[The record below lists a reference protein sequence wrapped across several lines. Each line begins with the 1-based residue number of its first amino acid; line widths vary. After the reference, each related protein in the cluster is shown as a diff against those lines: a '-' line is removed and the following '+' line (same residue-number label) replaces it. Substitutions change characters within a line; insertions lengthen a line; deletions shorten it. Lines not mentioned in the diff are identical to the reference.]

1 MQNPNLPNVA
11 RKVPWHSSPQGGAVY
26 VIGDFDHS
34 RLAGIWDLGSGIS
47 RRQGGGRAPQRR
59 RLGAILSLELIL
71 VLPILTII
79 LLAIIEL
86 SFLMMGLQRVQS
98 ASSAACRVGTLPPSN
113 SPALDQAMQQ
123 AAIGALDR
131 LPMIAA
137 YQMTY
142 DVGQYPG
149 DPVWV
154 QVTVPMTAA
163 TPDLLRVVGLGLKG
177 RQLTAQTVMRKQ

>member
-1 MQNPNLPNVA
+1 METGRV
-11 RKVPWHSSPQGGAVY
+11 S
-26 VIGDFDHS
+26 
-34 RLAGIWDLGSGIS
+34 
-47 RRQGGGRAPQRR
+47 GGRRSGRGQETRAQRRPR

-79 LLAIIEL
+79 LLAIAEL
-86 SFLMMGLQRVQS
+86 SFLMMGYQRVQS
-98 ASSAACRVGTLPPSN
+98 ASSAACRVGTLPVADSA
-113 SPALDQAMQQ
+113 ALNQAMQ
-123 AAIGALDR
+123 AAAAQALDKV
-131 LPMIAA
+131 PMVAA

-163 TPDLLRVVGLGLKG
+163 APDLLSVVGLSLRG
-177 RQLTAQTVMRKQ
+177 RGLTAKTVMRKQ